1 MGFWSR
7 PVHIS
12 RRAYIEALD
21 EGVIS
26 APLESEYNP
35 VGFNFIFVWVCCTRI
50 FPNMLCPNVLR
61 KYSWDNEESSHDMTC
76 MMRKH
81 VHGGQWKCL
90 NKCFLWAAPAVYLR
104 QLHDPKEPKIVFPF
118 WWDFIGISWLGQLV
132 SLHHSHDVVVW
143 QLRCPA
149 GKCASH
155 CRLLLMPL
163 NFTLQAPTSKS
174 LPTTSIISLTHM

>member
-1 MGFWSR
+1 
-7 PVHIS
+7 
-12 RRAYIEALD
+12 
-21 EGVIS
+21 
-26 APLESEYNP
+26 
-35 VGFNFIFVWVCCTRI
+35 
-50 FPNMLCPNVLR
+50 MLCPNVLR

-163 NFTLQAPTSKS
+163 NFTLQPST
-174 LPTTSIISLTHM
+174 LPTTSINSLTHMQFQNWIRLLNSDIKHQSLDVKLQIFDFKYSNFDNKDQSP